1 MANGKSPIERAE
13 IQPFSALISCLH
25 EGLTSRRMSSFPL
38 ENNRA
43 GRAKF
48 YSKRD
53 QVFIFKKG
61 VMFCDPC
68 SAESVTSFLPEV
80 GSRVLFSEI
89 LCATKDV
96 YVSAM

>member
-1 MANGKSPIERAE
+1 
-13 IQPFSALISCLH
+13 
-25 EGLTSRRMSSFPL
+25 MSSFPL
-38 ENNRA
+38 DNNYA

-48 YSKRD
+48 SSERD

-61 VMFCDPC
+61 VMFCVPC

-80 GSRVLFSEI
+80 GSRVFFSEI

-96 YVSAM
+96 YGSAM